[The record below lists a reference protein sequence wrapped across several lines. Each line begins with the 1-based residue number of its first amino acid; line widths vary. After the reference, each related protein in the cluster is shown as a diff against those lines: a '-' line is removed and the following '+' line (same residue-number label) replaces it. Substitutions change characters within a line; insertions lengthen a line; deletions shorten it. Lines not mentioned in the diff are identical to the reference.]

1 MSRRRRWGL
10 GAVAAA
16 LVTAAG
22 GALALL
28 ADGDGDGARTDRAA
42 VREDATGASSTSPTA
57 GVTTAPTTTTTG
69 GPPSSPPLP
78 PPPPTEPPPV
88 TTGAPPPPPPA
99 APSAET
105 TGYNGCG
112 RGLDELSSLSGTI
125 ELAGGEVLENFDLD
139 GEIKVEG
146 EGVVIRCG
154 RISTDALY
162 AVTNPV
168 GGDGG
173 SFVIEHVQMVGT
185 ATDISANSAALSPYG
200 SWTAQGIEVSR
211 FRDGIKVGSNQTME
225 GSWIHDLWKT
235 EGAHNDGVQSVGGS
249 NVTLHGNRIEGPWRA
264 STSAIMIGADVEP
277 IADYTFTGNW
287 FSGGG
292 YTIYIGGK
300 EHQDTPQGIT
310 FRDNVI
316 IDGSFTYGP
325 LHLGLGWPQGD
336 AGAVT
341 SGNTFDTGSPLEVG

>member
-1 MSRRRRWGL
+1 MSRRRRWAL
-10 GAVAAA
+10 GAAAAA

-22 GALALL
+22 GAQALL
-28 ADGDGDGARTDRAA
+28 ANGDGAVTDGA
-42 VREDATGASSTSPTA
+42 VGRGRASSAPSTSA
-57 GVTTAPTTTTTG
+57 AEGVTTVPTTTTTG

-78 PPPPTEPPPV
+78 PPPPTEPPP
-88 TTGAPPPPPPA
+88 APTEAPA
-99 APSAET
+99 PVPSDAPSAST
-105 TGYNGCG
+105 TGFNGCG
-112 RGLDELSSLSGTI
+112 VGLDGLSSLTGTI
-125 ELAGGEVLENFDLD
+125 ELGDGEVLENFDLA

-146 EGVVIRCG
+146 EDVVIRCG
-154 RISTDALY
+154 RIRSDALY

-168 GGDGG
+168 GGDSG
-173 SFVIEHVQMVGT
+173 SFLIEDVQIVGT
-185 ATDISANSAALSPYG
+185 ATDMAANSAALSPYG
-200 SWTAQGIEVSR
+200 SWTARGVDVSR
-211 FRDGIKVGSNQTME
+211 FRDGVKVGSNQTLE

-249 NVTLHGNRIEGPWRA
+249 GVTLSGNRIEGPWRA

-277 IADYTFTGNW
+277 ITDYTFTGNW

-316 IDGSFTYGP
+316 VDGSFTYGP
-325 LHLGLGWPQGD
+325 FNLGLGWPQGD
-336 AGAVT
+336 PGAVT
-341 SGNTFDTGSPLEVG
+341 SGNVLDSGAPLVVG